1 MLVVLLQVESV
12 KAQLDAVLLDIGAD
26 VVKTGMLPSAE
37 VRCFD
42 IVLKGCIEGLYENIE
57 GVV

>member
-1 MLVVLLQVESV
+1 VDSV

-37 VRCFD
+37 VR
-42 IVLKGCIEGLYENIE
+42 
-57 GVV
+57 